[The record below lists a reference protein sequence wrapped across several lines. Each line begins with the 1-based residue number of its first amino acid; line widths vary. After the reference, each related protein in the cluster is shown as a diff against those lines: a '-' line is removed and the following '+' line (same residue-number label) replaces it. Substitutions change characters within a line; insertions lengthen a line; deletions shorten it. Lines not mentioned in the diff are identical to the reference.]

1 MATYKFTQ
9 FNVEIVNPTI
19 TINLNT
25 IGDKALYQLLAVDV
39 LLTTDTASF
48 GVRAEDMPYVGTWED
63 SDVEGMVNTWLA
75 QFEVTIDE

>member
-1 MATYKFTQ
+1 MTYKFPQ
-9 FNVEIVNPTI
+9 FNIEIVNPTI

-25 IGDKALYQLLAVDV
+25 ISDKAIDQLLSVDV

-63 SDVEGMVNTWLA
+63 EDVEGMVNIWLV
-75 QFEVTIDE
+75 QFEV